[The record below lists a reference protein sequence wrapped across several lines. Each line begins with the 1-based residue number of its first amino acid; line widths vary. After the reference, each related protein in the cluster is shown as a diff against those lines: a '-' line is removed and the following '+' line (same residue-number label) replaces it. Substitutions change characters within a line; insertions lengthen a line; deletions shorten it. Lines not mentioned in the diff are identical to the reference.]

1 MVLGLCIFE
10 LVDLASIRIVAKI
23 VLFWLVGRKLL
34 HDNDHYRKYAIFK
47 VASGFCGRHIG
58 QTGIGILPVLVL
70 FCSQSIFRKSHQ
82 DASLYL

>member
-1 MVLGLCIFE
+1 MVLGRCIFE

-47 VASGFCGRHIG
+47 VVSGIAAA
-58 QTGIGILPVLVL
+58 ILDKRVKVDFRSEAVL
-70 FCSQSIFRKSHQ
+70 
-82 DASLYL
+82 